1 MQNYELILLRSDDIC
16 LDSFL
21 SLVVNNEVVN
31 ADTNSDV
38 VGKEFCQD
46 LVSVLD
52 TEWDRRIFRVFAAC
66 GRSNSEFTAL
76 GFKSDLRNSDRTKV
90 ESVIYES
97 KKLDDEAEKLVLEGL
112 ESKKEK
118 LEARV
123 KKLNRIMVGK
133 QHKWTATQLGEHQE
147 EIDDL
152 RESILNTELFIKKDE
167 NKKKALVRMIRRKK
181 NYLID
186 IRRMKKRKNN
196 GGRKQLLTE
205 DDERYIAQCIA
216 NKSTAHGR

>member
-1 MQNYELILLRSDDIC
+1 MRMQNYELILLRSDDIC

-31 ADTNSDV
+31 ADNSDV

-52 TEWDRRIFRVFAAC
+52 TEWDRRVFRVFAAC

-76 GFKSDLRNSDRTKV
+76 GFKSDLRNSDRKKV
-90 ESVIYES
+90 ESVINET
-97 KKLDDEAEKLVLEGL
+97 KKLDEEAEKLVMEGL

-133 QHKWTATQLGEHQE
+133 QHKWTATQLEEHQE

-152 RESILNTELFIKKDE
+152 RESILNTVL
-167 NKKKALVRMIRRKK
+167 
-181 NYLID
+181 
-186 IRRMKKRKNN
+186 
-196 GGRKQLLTE
+196 Q
-205 DDERYIAQCIA
+205 
-216 NKSTAHGR
+216 